1 MFAKRFVQMDLSIEI
16 KRLIIAMRG
25 ERSIFP
31 GSFLLIHQFHQSSF
45 LKENS
50 FLKRI
55 RTKIATQ
62 L

>member
-25 ERSIFP
+25 ERSIFS
-31 GSFLLIHQFHQSSF
+31 GSFLLIHQSSF